1 LILQLKNI
9 THSFS
14 PEKQILK
21 DLSLSLEKGMIYAL
35 MGSNGAG
42 KTTLFNFL
50 TGFIKPQNGTIIF
63 KNEIIAQDSFSLPVG
78 AFSGKQWENIPV
90 PKTQKL
96 KSVHLSPFKINRLG
110 ISRTFQDLRIIT
122 KLSVKENIILSM
134 KENPTD
140 NLLNALL
147 PQSFHRNAIQ
157 ALEKKADEII
167 EQFFLGEVQNS
178 LAAEISYGQQK
189 LLTLACCV
197 ANGAS
202 FLLLDE
208 PVAGIQPEYRNKIAK
223 LIKQLKEQGKTI
235 LLIEHNTDFI
245 ADVADQIFFLH
256 EGKIS
261 NFANIQTLKADPMV
275 MEAYT

>member
-1 LILQLKNI
+1 VALVLQHI

-21 DLSLSLEKGMIYAL
+21 DLSLSLEKGKIYAL

-42 KTTLFNFL
+42 KTTLFNL
-50 TGFIKPQNGTIIF
+50 ITGFIKPQSGEIF
-63 KNEIIAQDSFSLPVG
+63 FSEKNLAHLPPY
-78 AFSGKQWENIPV
+78 QTN
-90 PKTQKL
+90 L
-96 KSVHLSPFKINRLG
+96 LG

-140 NLLNALL
+140 SLINALL
-147 PQSFHRNAIQ
+147 PQSFHRKTNQ
-157 ALEKKADEII
+157 ELEKKADEII
-167 EQFFLGEVQNS
+167 KQFFLGEVQNS

-202 FLLLDE
+202 LLLLDE
-208 PVAGIQPEYRNKIAK
+208 PVAGIQPEYRSKIAM
-223 LIKQLKEQGKTI
+223 LIKQLKESGKTI

-245 ADVADQIFFLH
+245 ADVADIILFLH
-256 EGKIS
+256 DGKIS
-261 NFANIQTLKADPMV
+261 TFGNIDSLKKDQQV
-275 MEAYT
+275 IDAYI